1 MMKASELI
9 EKLQKVIELYGD
21 LQVSLSHRPKLGL
34 KNEPEI
40 KVITYTNPKSAKEIY
55 ICG

>member
-1 MMKASELI
+1 MKASELI